1 MYVRTTV
8 LWLYERCPRK
18 APRDSRPAPAWRQ
31 REVAHYHQRESI
43 GMLSTYEVREG
54 EHRAER
60 LVASS
65 GAQAA
70 ALAEDQE
77 AAAWLRLCLYYEYCA
92 DSI

>member
-1 MYVRTTV
+1 
-8 LWLYERCPRK
+8 
-18 APRDSRPAPAWRQ
+18 
-31 REVAHYHQRESI
+31 
-43 GMLSTYEVREG
+43 MLSTYEVREG
-54 EHRAER
+54 EHWAER

-77 AAAWLRLCLYYEYCA
+77 AAAWLRLCLVRVSFCPRSA

>member
-8 LWLYERCPRK
+8 LWLYEPGRHRAIPV
-18 APRDSRPAPAWRQ
+18 RPLHGV

-70 ALAEDQE
+70 DLAEDQE
-77 AAAWLRLCLYYEYCA
+77 AAAWLRLYLY
-92 DSI
+92 